1 MARRADGGPA
11 ASRPHERWAAPDRD
25 LLTLVSPAAMGA
37 PAGGSDAAGRRRYNC
52 RMQAVELMVV
62 RAAIADARGICDL
75 VNTFAR
81 RGEMLPRTMAEVY
94 ENLRDF
100 YVVRDEA
107 GAVLAC
113 GGLHILW
120 EDLAEIKSLAVR
132 EDLQGRGLGQRI
144 VAACLD
150 EAAAIGIKTAFALT
164 YRPGFFEKLG
174 FRQADVMTLPRKVWG
189 ECYRC
194 PKFPGC
200 NEIAMVREVGG

>member
-1 MARRADGGPA
+1 MIR
-11 ASRPHERWAAPDRD
+11 SN
-25 LLTLVSPAAMGA
+25 AMTT
-37 PAGGSDAAGRRRYNC
+37 STTR
-52 RMQAVELMVV
+52 QLV
-62 RAAIADARGICDL
+62 RASIADAKAIHDL

-81 RGEMLPRTMAEVY
+81 KGEMLPRTMGEVY

-100 YVVRDEA
+100 YVIRDESA
-107 GAVLAC
+107 ETVAC

-132 EDLQGRGLGQRI
+132 EDQQGQGLGLRI
-144 VAACLD
+144 VKACLD
-150 EAAAIGIKTAFALT
+150 EAREIGLTTAFALT

-174 FRQADVMTLPRKVWG
+174 FAQADVMTLPRKVWG

-200 NEIAMVREVGG
+200 NEIAMVRAL

>member
-1 MARRADGGPA
+1 MTT
-11 ASRPHERWAAPDRD
+11 STQ
-25 LLTLVSPAAMGA
+25 TLVRASI
-37 PAGGSDAAGRRRYNC
+37 SDA
-52 RMQAVELMVV
+52 QA
-62 RAAIADARGICDL
+62 IHDL

-94 ENLRDF
+94 ENLRDY
-100 YVVRDEA
+100 YVVRDASGEA
-107 GAVLAC
+107 VAC

-120 EDLAEIKSLAVR
+120 EDLGEIKSLAVR
-132 EDLQGRGLGQRI
+132 EDLQGAGLGARI

-150 EAAAIGIKTAFALT
+150 EARQIGLATAFALT

-174 FRQADVMTLPRKVWG
+174 FSQADVMTLPRKVWG

-200 NEIAMVREVGG
+200 NEIAMVRSIER

>member
-1 MARRADGGPA
+1 MTTATGTAPVTRA
-11 ASRPHERWAAPDRD
+11 
-25 LLTLVSPAAMGA
+25 T
-37 PAGGSDAAGRRRYNC
+37 
-52 RMQAVELMVV
+52 
-62 RAAIADARGICDL
+62 IADARAIHDL

-81 RGEMLPRTMAEVY
+81 KGEMLPRTMAEVY

-100 YVVRDEA
+100 YVVRDGA
-107 GAVLAC
+107 GHAVAC

-132 EDLQGRGLGQRI
+132 EDLQGQRLGARI
-144 VAACLD
+144 VESCLD
-150 EAAAIGIKTAFALT
+150 EARQIGIRTAFALT

-174 FRQADVMTLPRKVWG
+174 FTQADVMTLPRKVWG

-200 NEIAMVREVGG
+200 NEIAMVLDLTAHG

>member
-1 MARRADGGPA
+1 MQEAMKASLGTATVTRA
-11 ASRPHERWAAPDRD
+11 S
-25 LLTLVSPAAMGA
+25 
-37 PAGGSDAAGRRRYNC
+37 
-52 RMQAVELMVV
+52 
-62 RAAIADARGICDL
+62 IADAQAIHDL

-81 RGEMLPRTMAEVY
+81 KGEMLPRTMAEVY

-107 GAVLAC
+107 GQPVAC
-113 GGLHILW
+113 GALHILW

-132 EDLQGRGLGQRI
+132 EDLQGQRLGARI
-144 VAACLD
+144 VEACLA
-150 EAAAIGIKTAFALT
+150 EARQIGLKTAFALT

-174 FRQADVMTLPRKVWG
+174 FTQADVMTLPRKVWG

-200 NEIAMVREVGG
+200 NEIAMVRTVAE